1 MPLCAL
7 RLAGCRCWA
16 PNHQTYSKARRPP
29 SCPLLSPVQLQQQGR
44 TGGAATLMSPCKTLF
59 HASRP
64 REAWSGRGVAGRRAL
79 GCARGHRTQA
89 PELRTLKQGSLLL
102 LFHLQSCSWKSKA
115 NCTPVAML
123 ANLALRAAKR
133 GSRRGEGRRM
143 LFEGMLEGGI
153 AAVGR
158 GGRVP
163 RLPKKGEVSKVVDLN
178 NARTC

>member
-1 MPLCAL
+1 MAW
-7 RLAGCRCWA
+7 R
-16 PNHQTYSKARRPP
+16 
-29 SCPLLSPVQLQQQGR
+29 
-44 TGGAATLMSPCKTLF
+44 GGALLVAHEVTGRKHQSLGLLNKFLF
-59 HASRP
+59 YYSSTCNLAAGSR
-64 REAWSGRGVAGRRAL
+64 RRIVPPL
-79 GCARGHRTQA
+79 
-89 PELRTLKQGSLLL
+89 
-102 LFHLQSCSWKSKA
+102 
-115 NCTPVAML
+115 AML